1 MILSDNAEARLQ
13 VLRADGISASDTKD
27 NSRVSIREEL
37 ETDGASWQVWVL
49 SFIICILADPKTIR
63 GVCHNCL

>member
-13 VLRADGISASDTKD
+13 VLRAGGISASDTKD

-37 ETDGASWQVWVL
+37 ETDGASWQV
-49 SFIICILADPKTIR
+49 
-63 GVCHNCL
+63 